1 MYPIISLL
9 DRSIEVRFE
18 SKSYSYSFSRRGGDG
33 FQWTKLDRDAL
44 RRTFVRNQERLN
56 GCEIGE
62 TIVRKV
68 VIVVDLSKDD
78 KYDFSYVF
86 LWPHCVKLIL
96 PRGVQQSLSL
106 FVFFSFSLLFLF
118 PPFFPSDVR
127 SSCLVG
133 ACTRLTHPPMS
144 RVSTRGNYLVSR
156 LPSRVGPMENEH
168 RYQRLPNWTR
178 IVFNFRRE
186 LTNESDNAFQP
197 TATNVNK
204 NHLKRVSLSH
214 A

>member
-1 MYPIISLL
+1 MRNRWNDRSKGCDRGGSIERRQVRFQLRFSLTALCKIDPSTRCSTISL
-9 DRSIEVRFE
+9 S
-18 SKSYSYSFSRRGGDG
+18 SF
-33 FQWTKLDRDAL
+33 
-44 RRTFVRNQERLN
+44 
-56 GCEIGE
+56 
-62 TIVRKV
+62 
-68 VIVVDLSKDD
+68 
-78 KYDFSYVF
+78 
-86 LWPHCVKLIL
+86 
-96 PRGVQQSLSL
+96 
-106 FVFFSFSLLFLF
+106 FFSFSLLFLF

-168 RYQRLPNWTR
+168 RHQRLPNWTR

>member
-1 MYPIISLL
+1 M
-9 DRSIEVRFE
+9 RFE

-106 FVFFSFSLLFLF
+106 SSFFFSFSLLFLF

-168 RYQRLPNWTR
+168 RVPETSELDTNRFQLSSRVNQR
-178 IVFNFRRE
+178 IGQCFS
-186 LTNESDNAFQP
+186 TNS
-197 TATNVNK
+197 NK
-204 NHLKRVSLSH
+204 CK
-214 A
+214 

>member
-106 FVFFSFSLLFLF
+106 FVFFFIFSPLPFS
-118 PPFFPSDVR
+118 PFFP
-127 SSCLVG
+127 VG
-133 ACTRLTHPPMS
+133 CPILLFSWRVHTPHPSPNVESFHAWKLPRVPTSIACRTNGKRTPAPETSELDTNRFQLSS
-144 RVSTRGNYLVSR
+144 RVNQRIGQCFSTNS
-156 LPSRVGPMENEH
+156 
-168 RYQRLPNWTR
+168 
-178 IVFNFRRE
+178 
-186 LTNESDNAFQP
+186 
-197 TATNVNK
+197 NK
-204 NHLKRVSLSH
+204 CK
-214 A
+214 